1 MFRIGPL
8 YLFAAISALII
19 VFAKVGF
26 IRNIPRSEFVNE
38 LFHWLSLGFL
48 NLTPVNGYV
57 DAPKVLAGVTW
68 TLQYEWLFYLS
79 LPALAF
85 AACRPKF
92 HLAFATGAL
101 VLSLVY
107 LAIHPGTDP
116 GILDRPAC
124 VPFFVIGMT
133 CGSLV
138 HDGMVTPTSNP
149 LASVIAGALIFV
161 VFFSFHT
168 VYTFWPV
175 VLLGGAFYLIA
186 AGCSFFGLFTSRS
199 ARRLGGVSYG
209 IYLLQGVVF
218 AMAFRTDQIRD
229 LALRSPLGHWLVV
242 VICATLLVMIAAL
255 SHIVIE
261 RPGIKIGRLLSNAFE
276 KRRTNTPSKPQTR
289 DIAAG

>member
-1 MFRIGPL
+1 
-8 YLFAAISALII
+8 
-19 VFAKVGF
+19 
-26 IRNIPRSEFVNE
+26 
-38 LFHWLSLGFL
+38 
-48 NLTPVNGYV
+48 
-57 DAPKVLAGVTW
+57 
-68 TLQYEWLFYLS
+68 
-79 LPALAF
+79 
-85 AACRPKF
+85 
-92 HLAFATGAL
+92 
-101 VLSLVY
+101 
-107 LAIHPGTDP
+107 
-116 GILDRPAC
+116 
-124 VPFFVIGMT
+124 MT

-199 ARRLGGVSYG
+199 ARRL
-209 IYLLQGVVF
+209 
-218 AMAFRTDQIRD
+218 
-229 LALRSPLGHWLVV
+229 
-242 VICATLLVMIAAL
+242 LVMIAAL